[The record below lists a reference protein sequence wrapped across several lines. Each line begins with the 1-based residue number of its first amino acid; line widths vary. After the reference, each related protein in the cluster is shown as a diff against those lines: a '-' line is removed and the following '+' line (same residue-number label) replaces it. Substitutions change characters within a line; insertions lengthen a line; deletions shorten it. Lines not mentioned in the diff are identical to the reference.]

1 MKNVT
6 IYLKP
11 TCPFCKKALLVLKR
25 AGVTSPN
32 IIDIA
37 KQPGR
42 KQEMIKKSGG
52 RTTVPQIFV
61 DDQYLGECS
70 TVVQLEK
77 QGRLEGY
84 LK

>member
-25 AGVTSPN
+25 AGVASPN

-37 KQPGR
+37 QQPGR
-42 KQEMIKKSGG
+42 KAEMVTKSGG

-61 DDQYLGECS
+61 NDSYLGECS
-70 TVVQLEK
+70 TIVQLEK
-77 QGRLEGY
+77 EGRLEGY

>member
-11 TCPFCKKALLVLKR
+11 TCPFCKKALNVLKR

-42 KQEMIKKSGG
+42 KQEMVRKAGG
-52 RTTVPQIFV
+52 RSTVPQIFV
-61 DDQYLGECS
+61 DNSYLGECS
-70 TVVQLEK
+70 TIVQLEK
-77 QGRLEGY
+77 EGRLEGY

>member
-11 TCPFCKKALLVLKR
+11 TCPFCKKALNVLKR
-25 AGVTSPN
+25 AGVTPTT
-32 IIDIA
+32 IDIN
-37 KQPGR
+37 KQPAR
-42 KQEMIKKSGG
+42 RQEMISKSGG
-52 RTTVPQIFV
+52 RSTVPQIFV

-77 QGRLEGY
+77 EGKLKGRLS
-84 LK
+84 